1 MSQYVV
7 LIADALSPQAAE
19 LLARNPS
26 VEVRHVDGT
35 DRPAL
40 LAALPGADALLV
52 RSATRVDA
60 EALAAAPRLK
70 AVARAGVG
78 LDNVDVAAATAA
90 GVLVANAPAS
100 NVVSAAEH
108 AVALL
113 LALARQVP
121 RADASLREGRWARAS
136 FAGVELAGKTVGV
149 LGLGRI
155 GSLVARRLAAFDM
168 EVVAHDPYAD
178 EEHARSL
185 GVRLT
190 GLDELLARARFL
202 TVHLPLT
209 AATKGLI
216 GADALRRVRPDLRIV
231 NAARGGIVDEEALY
245 AALVEGRVAGA
256 ALDVYE
262 REPCTDSP
270 LFGLDNVVVTPH
282 LGASTP
288 EAQERAGT
296 QAAESVLLALAGLP
310 VPDAVNTPLPA
321 AGRPAAEP
329 VVAAEPAVPV
339 R

>member
-7 LIADALSPQAAE
+7 LIADALSPHAAE
-19 LLARNPS
+19 VLTRDGS

-35 DRPAL
+35 DRPTL
-40 LAALPGADALLV
+40 LAALAGADAVLV
-52 RSATRVDA
+52 RSATRIDA

-70 AVARAGVG
+70 VVARAGVG
-78 LDNVDVAAATAA
+78 LDNVDVTAATAA

-113 LALARQVP
+113 LALARHVP
-121 RADASLREGRWARAS
+121 QAHAALRDGRWARSS
-136 FAGVELAGKTVGV
+136 FTGVELAGKTLGV

-168 EVVAHDPYAD
+168 EVIAYDPYAD
-178 EEHARSL
+178 EEHAHAL

-209 AATKGLI
+209 EGTAGLI
-216 GADALRRVRPDLRIV
+216 GSDALRRVRPDLRIV
-231 NAARGGIVDEEALY
+231 NAARGGIVDEQELY
-245 AALVEGRVAGA
+245 AALKEGRIAGA
-256 ALDVYE
+256 ALDVYAQ
-262 REPCTDSP
+262 EPCTDSP
-270 LFGLDNVVVTPH
+270 LFELDNVIATPH

-296 QAAESVLLALAGLP
+296 QAAESVLLALTGMPVPEAVNAPLVSC
-310 VPDAVNTPLPA
+310 VPDAVDAPL
-321 AGRPAAEP
+321 ESP
-329 VVAAEPAVPV
+329 VHAL
-339 R
+339 